1 MVKKISALLLTLLL
15 ISALTVTALAH
26 PVPDLNTNGSLTFVM
41 DYNDEP
47 LDNGKLNLYKVGE
60 IVEIDGDF
68 CFAPILEFADQEL
81 DYSEPTNL
89 VFAQE
94 LLTLAKE
101 MELEKI
107 TAPIEEGQ
115 AVFQDLLPGLYVVWQ
130 DKEDATK
137 GFEPIAPFLISCP
150 RFQDN
155 AYITDVVA
163 EPKVGFETIP
173 PTTTPRPPHAPQ
185 TGQLNWPVPVLAISG
200 AVLFIFGC
208 VMWTGRKRA

>member
-26 PVPDLNTNGSLTFVM
+26 PVPDLTTNGSITFLM
-41 DYNDEP
+41 DYSDQP
-47 LDNGKLNLYKVGE
+47 LKNGKLNLFKVGE
-60 IVEIDGDF
+60 IVEDNGDYSF
-68 CFAPILEFADQEL
+68 GPVAAFADQEL
-81 DYSEPTNL
+81 DYTNITDL

-101 MELEKI
+101 TELEKI
-107 TAPIEEGQ
+107 TAPIEEGEV
-115 AVFQDLLPGLYVVWQ
+115 VFADLVPGLYVVWQ
-130 DKEDATK
+130 DKEDATE

-150 RFQDN
+150 RFQN
-155 AYITDVVA
+155 NEYISDVVA
-163 EPKVGFETIP
+163 EPKVGFETVP
-173 PTTTPRPPHAPQ
+173 PTTAPPPGKLPQ

-200 AVLFIFGC
+200 AVLFILGF